1 MQILRVTLAVWCC
14 LGMLRGTSMTRAEES
29 AIDLSKAAGRVKQI
43 IAHRGASSEA
53 PECTLAAIR
62 RAIEVK
68 ATVVEMDVRRS
79 QDGVLFLLHDE
90 TVNRTTNGVGVAAAL
105 DWKELGRLDAG
116 AWFDQAFRNERI
128 PTLQAALQVCHGKI
142 DVLLDLK
149 EVGHEYAQAI
159 AREVKL
165 HGMPDR
171 TIIGVRSVAQARL
184 FRKLLPRARQIGLLS
199 QSKDLDAFADAQV
212 EMIRL
217 RAAWLDGDGAELIQ
231 QMRDR
236 NVELHLNGSTGTLK
250 EVVGLLEFYPD
261 SLSADDPRSLVQTL
275 LSLR

>member
-1 MQILRVTLAVWCC
+1 MQILRVTLAVLCC
-14 LGMLRGTSMTRAEES
+14 LGMLRGTSMTWAEES
-29 AIDLSKAAGRVKQI
+29 AIDLSKAAGRVKQV

-90 TVNRTTNGVGVAAAL
+90 TLNRTTNGVGVAAAL

-116 AWFDQAFRNERI
+116 TWFDQAFRNERI

-149 EVGHEYAQAI
+149 EMGHEYAQAI

-165 HGMPDR
+165 HGMPGR

-184 FRKLLPRARQIGLLS
+184 FRKLLPQARQIGLLS

-231 QMRDR
+231 QVRDR

-261 SLSADDPRSLVQTL
+261 SLSADDPRRLVQTL

>member
-1 MQILRVTLAVWCC
+1 MQKLRVTLALLCC
-14 LGMLRGTSMTRAEES
+14 FGMARVPSVAWAEEP
-29 AIDLSKAAGRVKQI
+29 AVGLAKAAGRVKQVV
-43 IAHRGASSEA
+43 AHRGASSEA

-68 ATVVEMDVRRS
+68 ATAVEMDVRRS
-79 QDGVLFLLHDE
+79 QDGVLFLLHDQ
-90 TVNRTTNGVGVAAAL
+90 TLNRTTNGEGVATVL
-105 DWKELGRLDAG
+105 DWKELRQLDAG

-128 PTLQAALQVCHGKI
+128 PTLQAALQVCQGKI

-149 EVGHEYAQAI
+149 EMGHEYAQAI
-159 AREVKL
+159 AREVQL
-165 HGMPDR
+165 HGMPSR

-184 FRKLLPRARQIGLLS
+184 FRKLLPQARQIGLLS
-199 QSKDLDAFADAQV
+199 KPQDLDAFADAQV

-217 RAAWLDGDGAELIQ
+217 WVDWLDGDGVNLVQ
-231 QMRDR
+231 QLRDR

-261 SLSADDPRSLVQTL
+261 SLSADDPRILVQTL

>member
-149 EVGHEYAQAI
+149 EMGHEFAQAI